1 MKHTAHGAS
10 VPGSLARLV
19 GAARDL
25 MNRGGRQVERRR
37 HPRAP
42 AEVAGTMGDVAVW
55 VADLTAVGAGLVAP
69 RPVDLGAKV
78 DLAVE
83 LPMMDGHVQTTR
95 VWLTVTA
102 CRPDLQSEQGW
113 RIGGTVQPES
123 DLDRIALVEYCHLAA
138 AWYRLGGDGRP
149 PRPSRPTDSPQPVL
163 ARHG

>member
-1 MKHTAHGAS
+1 MNHTDHGAS

-19 GAARDL
+19 GAARD
-25 MNRGGRQVERRR
+25 MMSRGGRMVERRR

-42 AEVAGTMGDVAVW
+42 AEVAGTLGDVAVW
-55 VADLTAVGAGLVAP
+55 VTDLTAVGAGLVAP

-95 VWLTVTA
+95 LWLTVTA

-138 AWYRLGGDGRP
+138 AWYRLGSDRN
-149 PRPSRPTDSPQPVL
+149 RPSPIRPADRPQPVL
-163 ARHG
+163 AGHG